1 MVFCPTNLKWWVWEF
16 QPQKWWFYANYSTAI
31 HVTNSY
37 TNKMNT
43 KTGEY
48 GLALLPEEDVV
59 GNAELLWLEQEVMA
73 AALDGGRRGR
83 GTAT

>member
-1 MVFCPTNLKWWVWEF
+1 
-16 QPQKWWFYANYSTAI
+16 
-31 HVTNSY
+31 
-37 TNKMNT
+37 MNT